1 MFRAIGQF
9 LTTTQFYLYGRNHFT
24 LTGWEKAVSI
34 KILSSVLPIA
44 IFFMNVALLDL
55 RKLCYISF

>member
-24 LTGWEKAVSI
+24 LTGWEKAVS
-34 KILSSVLPIA
+34 SFDVVTTE
-44 IFFMNVALLDL
+44 F
-55 RKLCYISF
+55 ISYY